1 MPLNWSLFKKVFV
14 TFEICLL
21 TFSVYIGSAIY
32 SAGTETVV
40 KDFGVSQTKATLGL
54 TLFVAGYGLG
64 PMIFAPMSEIPQIGR
79 NPIYIGTLAV
89 FVILQVPTALAINFA
104 MLLCFRFLTGFIGS
118 PVLATGGASI
128 GDMFAPNKRAYGIAI
143 WGIAAI
149 CGPVLGPLVG
159 GFAAQAEGW
168 TWTIWELMWL
178 SGFSLILFIFFLP
191 ETSSSNILFR
201 RTRRLRKLTGI
212 QSLRCQPEIVSEHMT
227 GKDVRSRITSKLLLT
242 TRRLI
247 GSSRSRSSLS
257 SGPSPLTLQNQ
268 WSSSSI
274 CTSPSS
280 TVSYTSGSNPS
291 PSSSSA
297 STSSI
302 WAKKVSRSWASS
314 SAPSSS
320 CPLSSIT
327 STR

>member
-89 FVILQVPTALAINFA
+89 FVILQVPTALATNFA

-128 GDMFAPNKRAYGIAI
+128 GDMFAPKKRAYGIAI

-168 TWTIWELMWL
+168 IWTIWELMWL
-178 SGFSLILFIFFLP
+178 CGFSLILFIFFLP

-227 GKDVRSRITSKLLLT
+227 GKDVGACITLKI
-242 TRRLI
+242 RLNKI
-247 GSSRSRSSLS
+247 TNSFRSRSSLS
-257 SGPSPLTLQNQ
+257 SGPSPSTLQNQ

-274 CTSPSS
+274 YTSPSS
-280 TVSYTSGSNPS
+280 TVSCTSGSNPS

-297 STSSI
+297 STSSTS
-302 WAKKVSRSWASS
+302 AKKVSRSWASS